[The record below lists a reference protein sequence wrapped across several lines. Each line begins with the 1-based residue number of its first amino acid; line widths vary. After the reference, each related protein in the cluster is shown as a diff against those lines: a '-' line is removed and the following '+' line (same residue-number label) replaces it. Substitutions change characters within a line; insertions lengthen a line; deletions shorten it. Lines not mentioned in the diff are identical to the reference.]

1 MRRSLRAAVNA
12 LTHGAI
18 PCVYLWHSIFA
29 GGCSS
34 SSYIADASQEVRR
47 NAESSQRRFVWIA
60 DNPSDAPKVAEV
72 AEGGIGEQQAIIA
85 ASEGIVRAL
94 PGVKDVTPYW
104 ASLLSWGL
112 IALSV
117 IGVVTLLWM
126 TGIGSFVRQLLASV
140 AGLIPRR
147 QRREADLAVKVMDDA
162 SQEGIREYI
171 AARRAADP
179 MFDAAYSR
187 AVRERYGKTAHP
199 QSGSIPPTENN
210 HDTHR

>member
-1 MRRSLRAAVNA
+1 MIDTSARTIV
-12 LTHGAI
+12 

-29 GGCSS
+29 AGCSS

-60 DNPSDAPKVAEV
+60 DNPTDAPRVAKV
-72 AEGGIGEQQAIIA
+72 AEGGIGEQQSIIA

-112 IALSV
+112 IALSI
-117 IGVVTLLWM
+117 IGVIALLWM
-126 TGIGSFVRQLLASV
+126 TGVGSFLRQILATV
-140 AGLIPRR
+140 TGLIPRR
-147 QRREADLAVKVMDDA
+147 QRREADLAVKVMDEG
-162 SQEGIREYI
+162 SSEGIREYI
-171 AARRAADP
+171 AARRASDP

-187 AVRERYGKTAHP
+187 AVRERYDKSPHP
-199 QSGSIPPTENN
+199 ASGSISPTENN